1 MQYSCL
7 LSSNK
12 CYVGLKRFLSHPL
25 FAWFSSS
32 QSTSLGSEKPV
43 LQLLP
48 CSDCE
53 GAGIDGHGCMVNK
66 ALEPLRRALKSCKD
80 RAMVALVGL
89 CTLGSWKW
97 KNEAAVYGP
106 VDTIKYPS
114 CSILFKFKWY
124 HLLGCIIFI
133 NCWYLH
139 AIFFFFFY
147 GDSCRNIPQYIY
159 LDYTGHI
166 YQYLPYFIHRAIVQD
181 IPCIVQ
187 GFIHQHLL
195 RW

>member
-133 NCWYLH
+133 NSWYLH
-139 AIFFFFFY
+139 AIFFFFTGILVETSLNIFTWIIPVIFINIY
-147 GDSCRNIPQYIY
+147 HILSIVPSCRIFRASCRVSSINIY
-159 LDYTGHI
+159 
-166 YQYLPYFIHRAIVQD
+166 
-181 IPCIVQ
+181 
-187 GFIHQHLL
+187 
-195 RW
+195 